1 MKKKI
6 DERIRIL
13 IENCVKLNQRGL
25 IVLIG
30 DRAVYQI
37 VNLHTMLAK
46 ARVKAQP
53 SLLWCYKKDLEF
65 SSHKKKRLKQ
75 IKKMETKGNLDKDEV
90 NQIELFLSSKDIRY
104 CYYKDSHKV
113 LGQTFGMCILQDFE
127 SITPNVLCRTIET
140 VEGGGLVVM
149 LFNTMTSLKQLY
161 SLSMDV
167 HARYRTE
174 AHAFVEPRFNERFIL
189 SLGNC

>member
-1 MKKKI
+1 
-6 DERIRIL
+6 
-13 IENCVKLNQRGL
+13 
-25 IVLIG
+25 
-30 DRAVYQI
+30 
-37 VNLHTMLAK
+37 MLSK
-46 ARVKAQP
+46 ARTKAQP
-53 SLLWCYKKDLEF
+53 NILWCYKKDLEF

-75 IKKMETKGNLDKDEV
+75 IKKMETKGNLDKEEV

-161 SLSMDV
+161 SITMDV
-167 HARYRTE
+167 HSRYRTE
-174 AHAFVEPRFNERFIL
+174 AHSFVEPRFNERFIL
-189 SLGNC
+189 SLG